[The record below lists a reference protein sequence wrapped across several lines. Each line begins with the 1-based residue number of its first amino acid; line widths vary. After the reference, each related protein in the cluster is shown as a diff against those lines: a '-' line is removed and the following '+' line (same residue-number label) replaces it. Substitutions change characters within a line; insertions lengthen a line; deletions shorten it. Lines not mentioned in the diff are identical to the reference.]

1 MFARSLLTGVMISL
15 AGLAAASV
23 QSAPPAPAA
32 ETSQYRN
39 DAAVTSQVKTALLGQ
54 KNLDALDINVATRD
68 GVVHLS
74 GFVGSSAQITQAIE
88 VARSVKGVREVKNDL
103 RLKAGQR

>member
-1 MFARSLLTGVMISL
+1 MYSRTLLLM
-15 AGLAAASV
+15 AALILPGHALASV
-23 QSAPPAPAA
+23 QTTPPAVASAA
-32 ETSQYRN
+32 DQYRN
-39 DAAVTSQVKTALLGQ
+39 DAAVTSQVKTALLAQ

-88 VARSVKGVREVKNDL
+88 VARGVRGVREVRNDL